1 MFNWQVKTNVSIAK
15 WACRGRGDGKQGKS
29 SSDWEQVKCSN

>member
-1 MFNWQVKTNVSIAK
+1 MSVLQNGPAEVEEIE
-15 WACRGRGDGKQGKS
+15 KQGKS